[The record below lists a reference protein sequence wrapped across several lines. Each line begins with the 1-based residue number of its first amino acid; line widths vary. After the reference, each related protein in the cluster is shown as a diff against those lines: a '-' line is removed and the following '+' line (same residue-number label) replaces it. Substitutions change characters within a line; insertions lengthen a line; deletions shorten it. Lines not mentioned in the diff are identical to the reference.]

1 MNPLKPFVLSALSLL
16 MAGAALA
23 QKPAW
28 IEVRRHGEPE
38 TAFVGGHT
46 ADGQDLY
53 VCRVVNSGDIESGKR
68 VGVQGGTCY
77 VGSYDM
83 ERPYSYF
90 EILYGVDPAA
100 TWVPFDGAMPENA
113 FRVDEGWGPHT
124 WLCRAEHEG
133 GLHPGLTLGQVC
145 SIGYRGEEV
154 QKKAFQVLVNAGS

>member
-113 FRVDEGWGPHT
+113 FRGFFTP
-124 WLCRAEHEG
+124 
-133 GLHPGLTLGQVC
+133 P
-145 SIGYRGEEV
+145 YRPPRSPAFLFFLSLRGAV
-154 QKKAFQVLVNAGS
+154 LKSKSKALKI